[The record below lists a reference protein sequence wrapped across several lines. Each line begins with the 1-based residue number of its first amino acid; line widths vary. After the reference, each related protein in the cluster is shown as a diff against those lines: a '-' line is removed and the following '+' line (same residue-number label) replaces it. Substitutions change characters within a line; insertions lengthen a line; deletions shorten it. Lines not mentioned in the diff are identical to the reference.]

1 LTEFYESKT
10 KNGKFF
16 LSAKK
21 WRPSGRD
28 YNFRG
33 DYKFRAHCNY
43 SLIPYLSRKSF
54 FYNLRKAQTEL
65 TMIMATW
72 TTLPQQ
78 SFIPLSEVLI
88 WNINLMNILY
98 RQVWVHNTA
107 QVRLGGTV
115 QIELRFI
122 HKVQQV
128 PVRLVRYYC
137 NSKQRSLNG
146 MALELCKYFTCT
158 ILTIKKKLS
167 LNLNRGTVLQMLFI
181 YLHHNIKRYR
191 KFWKFFDA
199 KNLEVSFPCF
209 FKIQLITKKMVIE
222 C

>member
-1 LTEFYESKT
+1 MTEFYESKT
-10 KNGKFF
+10 KNGKIF

-54 FYNLRKAQTEL
+54 FYSLRKAQTEL

-78 SFIPLSEVLI
+78 SFIPLSEVLV

-122 HKVQQV
+122 HKVRQV
-128 PVRLVRYYC
+128 SLVRYYC

-146 MALELCKYFTCT
+146 MALELRKYCTCT

-167 LNLNRGTVLQMLFI
+167 LNLNRGYRLTYVI
-181 YLHHNIKRYR
+181 YIFTSEYQ
-191 KFWKFFDA
+191 
-199 KNLEVSFPCF
+199 
-209 FKIQLITKKMVIE
+209 KIQEILKIFW

>member
-10 KNGKFF
+10 KNGKIF

-78 SFIPLSEVLI
+78 SFIPLSEVLV

-122 HKVQQV
+122 HKVRQV
-128 PVRLVRYYC
+128 SLVRYYC
-137 NSKQRSLNG
+137 NSKQRSLNE
-146 MALELCKYFTCT
+146 MALELRKYFTCT

-167 LNLNRGTVLQMLFI
+167 LNLNRGTVLHMLFI
-181 YLHHNIKRYR
+181 YLHHNIKRFR
-191 KFWKFFDA
+191 KFWKFFD
-199 KNLEVSFPCF
+199 VSLPCF
-209 FKIQLITKKMVIE
+209 FKIRSTKKMVIE